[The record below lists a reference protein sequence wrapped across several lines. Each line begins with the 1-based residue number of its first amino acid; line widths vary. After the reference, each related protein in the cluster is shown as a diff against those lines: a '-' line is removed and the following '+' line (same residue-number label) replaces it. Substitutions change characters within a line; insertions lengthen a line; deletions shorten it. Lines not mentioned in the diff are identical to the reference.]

1 VRLESLAGDSIG
13 VDPTMSADEMM
24 QRVRQRRHYP
34 TTMVAA
40 KILADRGEQE
50 LALGL
55 LETAK
60 GLFPENTSPDGPY
73 LQLLEIY
80 KSRPA
85 DSTKMLELLKDMVK
99 YGTTEY
105 EPHLMLADQLQQRGD
120 LAGAADALERA
131 MYINPFDAAVHERMA
146 DLYTKSGDKLKVVRE
161 RRALVGLNPVDRAG
175 AWYRLAVAQ
184 DAAGDAPGAIRS
196 VVRSLED
203 APNFQ
208 LAQELLLKLK
218 GSE

>member
-1 VRLESLAGDSIG
+1 
-13 VDPTMSADEMM
+13 M
-24 QRVRQRRHYP
+24 
-34 TTMVAA
+34 
-40 KILADRGEQE
+40 
-50 LALGL
+50 LG
-55 LETAK
+55 
-60 GLFPENTSPDGPY
+60 
-73 LQLLEIY
+73 
-80 KSRPA
+80 
-85 DSTKMLELLKDMVK
+85 LLKDMVK
-99 YGTTEY
+99 YGVTEY
-105 EPHLMLADQLQQRGD
+105 EPHLMLADLLQQRND

-146 DLYTKSGDKLKVVRE
+146 TLFRQAGDKQKVVRE

-184 DAAGDAPGAIRS
+184 DEAGDAQGAIRS

-208 LAQELLLKLK
+208 MAQELLLKLK

>member
-1 VRLESLAGDSIG
+1 
-13 VDPTMSADEMM
+13 M
-24 QRVRQRRHYP
+24 
-34 TTMVAA
+34 
-40 KILADRGEQE
+40 
-50 LALGL
+50 
-55 LETAK
+55 
-60 GLFPENTSPDGPY
+60 
-73 LQLLEIY
+73 QLLAIY
-80 KSRPA
+80 RERPA
-85 DSTKMLELLKDMVK
+85 DSTKMFNLLQDMVK

-105 EPHLMLADQLQQRGD
+105 EPHLMLAALLQQRGD
-120 LAGAADALERA
+120 VAGAADALERA

-146 DLYTKSGDKLKVVRE
+146 GLYRQIGEKKKVVRE

-184 DAAGDAPGAIRS
+184 DEAGDTVGAIRS

-203 APNFQ
+203 APNYQ